1 MQKKIL
7 FLGGSFFQMSPV
19 LYAKKQGHYVIT
31 CDYLPDNPAHQ
42 YADEYHNVSTTDI
55 EGVLQLAKR
64 LKIDGI
70 VAYASDPSAPTAA
83 YVANKLNLPGNP
95 YDSVVL
101 LTRKDLFRDFLRA
114 NHFNAPVSASFSSLE
129 PAREYFRMLNGPA
142 MVKPVDSSGS
152 KGVSR
157 ISRSEQ
163 LPAAFEYALSFS
175 RIKKVIIEAYIE
187 RKGCQIAGD
196 GFVLDGRLVFRCFAQ
211 EHFNA
216 TGNPFVPVGESFP
229 LQLPEALQ
237 HKIHLE
243 IERLMLLLQMK
254 VGALNFDIVISHQDE
269 IYLMEVGPR
278 GGGNFITEVIN
289 YSTGVDL
296 AKYVTDAAL
305 GSNCSNLDMYTKAGC
320 YSSYIIHSNKN
331 GVFNGLHIDT
341 SVSDNVIKKSVFV
354 KEGMP
359 VHAYAHS
366 GHSLGCL
373 IFRFDSAVEMLEKM
387 ETMHHC
393 VYVKHV

>member
-1 MQKKIL
+1 MQKRIL

-31 CDYLPDNPAHQ
+31 CDYLPDNPAHK

-83 YVANKLNLPGNP
+83 YVSNILNLPGNP
-95 YDSVVL
+95 YESVVL
-101 LTRKDLFRDFLRA
+101 LTRKDLFREFLRA
-114 NHFNAPVSASFSSLE
+114 NHFNAPASASFALLE
-129 PAREYFRMLNGPA
+129 HAQAHFNQSNGPV
-142 MVKPVDSSGS
+142 MIKPVDSSGS
-152 KGVSR
+152 KGVSK
-157 ISRSEQ
+157 ISGSEE
-163 LPAAFEYALSFS
+163 LPAAFAYALSFS
-175 RIKKVIIEAYIE
+175 RIKKVIIETYIE
-187 RKGCQIAGD
+187 RKGYQIAGD
-196 GFVLDGRLVFRCFAQ
+196 GFVLDGRLAFRCFAQ

-229 LQLPEALQ
+229 LKLPQSL
-237 HKIHLE
+237 HDSVHLE
-243 IERLMLLLQMK
+243 IERLISLLHMK
-254 VGALNFDIVISHQDE
+254 VGALNFDIVISLQDK

-278 GGGNFITEVIN
+278 GGGNFITEVIH

-296 AKYVTDAAL
+296 AKYVVDAAL
-305 GSNCSNLDMYTKAGC
+305 GLDCNALAMYTKAAC
-320 YSSYIIHSNKN
+320 CSSYIVHSNRDGIYK
-331 GVFNGLHIDT
+331 GLHIDA
-341 SVSDNVIKKSVFV
+341 SVSNNVIKKSVFV

-366 GHSLGCL
+366 GHALGCL
-373 IFRFDSAVEMLEKM
+373 IFRFDTTEEMLRKM
-387 ETMHHC
+387 ENMHDY
-393 VYVKHV
+393 VQVKHV